1 MAKPLH
7 PKASNAKPG
16 AMLPLTALRTHQPTL
31 LLGSCSCWT
40 PHTMPNSTHR
50 DREAPPPQ
58 PPHKAGI
65 SQASPRCQR
74 RSAGAAQP
82 AVLQPSLG
90 GFLCCF
96 SHSCVSILISSCH
109 VNPKA
114 AQMINKME
122 SSRCHG
128 NAKRSGQAQACAE
141 NGLIGRDT
149 AGWGLAP
156 GAKGQRG

>member
-7 PKASNAKPG
+7 PKASNAEPG

-50 DREAPPPQ
+50 DHEAPPPQ

-156 GAKGQRG
+156 VAKGQRG